1 MLSATMQ
8 AASKPHLDQ
17 EELSQKDKEKL
28 KTLREWLSNGNTKFK
43 EAGGIKRCVDS
54 QLRPKLHELFTTI
67 DFA

>member
-8 AASKPHLDQ
+8 AASKSHLDQ
-17 EELSQKDKEKL
+17 KELSQKDKKKL
-28 KTLREWLSNGNTKFK
+28 KTLEKWLSNGNTKFE

-54 QLRPKLHELFTTI
+54 QLRLKLYKLFTTV